1 MNKHN
6 KNVLLL
12 TILGVLI
19 GAGAVWI
26 KINHKDAPGYALRKL
41 EPASGYAANKTKSAV
56 TIGGSFTLIDHY
68 GNDVTQDDYAD
79 FYKLVFFGFTNCPD
93 ICPTGL
99 QKIASALDTLGDRSN
114 VIHPLFISVDPAR
127 DTPEI
132 MKEYVEMFSPRLIG
146 LTGTKEQVKQAEEAY
161 KVYAAKVEGDTED
174 SYTMNHS
181 TYIFFMNPQGEMIEL
196 FSSNDSIEKMVLA
209 IEKNL
214 SH

>member
-1 MNKHN
+1 
-6 KNVLLL
+6 
-12 TILGVLI
+12 
-19 GAGAVWI
+19 
-26 KINHKDAPGYALRKL
+26 
-41 EPASGYAANKTKSAV
+41 
-56 TIGGSFTLIDHY
+56 
-68 GNDVTQDDYAD
+68 
-79 FYKLVFFGFTNCPD
+79 
-93 ICPTGL
+93 
-99 QKIASALDTLGDRSN
+99 
-114 VIHPLFISVDPAR
+114 
-127 DTPEI
+127 